1 MNHWKKSLFTA
12 AALVAALPLALGQSA
27 PVATRAARGADAP
40 AASNAPVSADR
51 AYLGVYPGTESDGG
65 GVKLEQV
72 IDGSPAEKAGLQAG
86 DVITALG
93 DRTIGSDEEL
103 REAIAS
109 HQSGEKVRVTF
120 LRDGEKRRTSARLG
134 KAPSESDV
142 GGGESGMVT

>member
-12 AALVAALPLALGQSA
+12 AALVATLPLALGQSR
-27 PVATRAARGADAP
+27 PVATRAARSADAP
-40 AASNAPVSADR
+40 AASDTPASADR

-72 IDGSPAEKAGLQAG
+72 VDGSPAEKAGLQAG

-134 KAPSESDV
+134 KAPSESDA
-142 GGGESGMVT
+142 GGGESGTV

>member
-27 PVATRAARGADAP
+27 PVATRAAKSADAP
-40 AASNAPVSADR
+40 AASNSSASADR
-51 AYLGVYPGTESDGG
+51 AYLGVYPGTESEGG

-72 IDGSPAEKAGLQAG
+72 VDGSPAEKAGLQAG

-93 DRTIGSDEEL
+93 DRTVGSDEEL

-120 LRDGEKRRTSARLG
+120 LRDGEKRRTSA
-134 KAPSESDV
+134 
-142 GGGESGMVT
+142 